1 VAVALNKL
9 CEIED
14 WALPGMAE
22 TMCRL
27 MPDLKETLPLY
38 PFGYEHRKV
47 WEYAHVL
54 LGLDKIGALRPDAFV
69 LSVGAGHEEP
79 LYDLT
84 NRVRWVFAT
93 DIYGQGNFMD
103 AVAPSSMLIDPD
115 RHGRCPYNRNRL
127 VVQHM
132 SALDLRFE
140 PSTFDIVYSFST
152 IEHVGTLQDIHRAV
166 AEIQRVLKPGGI
178 AVITTE
184 CIVNQ
189 APQLECPG
197 LCLFQPDT
205 LRGFGSLA
213 EGLRLIEPI
222 DFSISRRTL
231 ANPPALIDLMEEWK
245 AGRNVYPLVAEQYE
259 GRVYT
264 SACMFFRKY

>member
-1 VAVALNKL
+1 
-9 CEIED
+9 
-14 WALPGMAE
+14 MAE

-27 MPDLKETLPLY
+27 MPDLAQSLPRY

-69 LSVGAGHEEP
+69 LSIGSGHEEP

-93 DIYGQGNFMD
+93 DIYGQGEFMER
-103 AVAPSSMLIDPD
+103 VAPSSMLIDPD
-115 RHGRCPYNRNRL
+115 RYARCPHNRNRL

-132 SALDLRFE
+132 NALDLRFE
-140 PSTFDIVYSFST
+140 PATFDIVYSFST
-152 IEHVGTLQDIHRAV
+152 IEHVGTLKEVRRV
-166 AEIQRVLKPGGI
+166 LSEIDRVLKPTGV

-189 APQLECPG
+189 APQLECEG
-197 LCLFQPDT
+197 LYLFHPDT
-205 LRGFGSLA
+205 VLLFR
-213 EGLRLIEPI
+213 RL
-222 DFSISRRTL
+222 SRQFT
-231 ANPPALIDLMEEWK
+231 AD
-245 AGRNVYPLVAEQYE
+245 
-259 GRVYT
+259 
-264 SACMFFRKY
+264 

>member
-1 VAVALNKL
+1 MPLNKL

-22 TMCRL
+22 TMRRL
-27 MPDLKETLPLY
+27 MPDLAQTLPMY

-54 LGLDKIGALRPDAFV
+54 LGLEKIGGLRPDAFV
-69 LSVGAGHEEP
+69 LSIGAGHEEP
-79 LYDLT
+79 LYEMT

-93 DIYGQGNFMD
+93 DIYGQGNFGD
-103 AVAPSSMLIDPD
+103 NIAPSSMLINPD
-115 RHGRCPYNRNRL
+115 QYARCPYNRNRL

-140 PSTFDIVYSFST
+140 PATFDVVYSFST
-152 IEHVGTLQDIHRAV
+152 IEHVGTLEEVQRMFSEVH
-166 AEIQRVLKPGGI
+166 RVLKPGGI

-184 CIVNQ
+184 CVVNQ

-197 LCLFQPDT
+197 LYLFHPDT
-205 LRGFGSLA
+205 IRGFDGLA
-213 EGLRLIEPI
+213 PGLRLIEPI
-222 DFSISRRTL
+222 NFSVSPLTV
-231 ANPPALIDLMEEWK
+231 ANPPALVDLMEEWK

-264 SACMFFRKY
+264 SVCMFFRKR